1 MCALDACAARADV
14 RAIVCTLG
22 ELATVRRTCLPSVTA
37 LDAST
42 YNVDAS
48 CAAAKV
54 ISRRCM
60 RASRRKPCADTN
72 MSRGRLSCVAGS
84 ATGCIAS

>member
-1 MCALDACAARADV
+1 
-14 RAIVCTLG
+14 
-22 ELATVRRTCLPSVTA
+22 